1 MRKSLWMLVLGLA
14 VVMAAAGCKKKK
26 KDGPAPSPT
35 TTPAPSESASATPSP
50 SASASPAPSA
60 APDAAVEAEGEQ
72 EEEETDGCPEKLSDK
87 RVARSAAYL
96 PLCVKALTR
105 TMECSKD
112 AKMIDAMVK
121 EGTWGSASA
130 KEIGKELTR
139 LVGKAASVSKTC
151 ETLAHDLHCGYQGR
165 LFADVPEEA
174 ALETLAAAADCAAV
188 GAAMA
193 KVDLTPTGE

>member
-35 TTPAPSESASATPSP
+35 TTPVPSESASASPSP
-50 SASASPAPSA
+50 SASASPAPST
-60 APDAAVEAEGEQ
+60 APDAAVEAEGE
-72 EEEETDGCPEKLSDK
+72 EEEETEGCPKKLSDK
-87 RVARSAAYL
+87 QVARSAAYL

-112 AKMIDAMVK
+112 AKMLDAMVK
-121 EGTWGSASA
+121 EGTWGAATA
-130 KEIGKELTR
+130 KEVGKEMAR
-139 LVGKAASVSKTC
+139 LVGKADKVSKTC
-151 ETLAHDLHCGYQGR
+151 ETLSKELHCGYQGR
-165 LFADVPEEA
+165 MFADVPEEA

-188 GAAMA
+188 GAAM
-193 KVDLTPTGE
+193 VDLTPTGE

>member
-1 MRKSLWMLVLGLA
+1 MRKKLWMLVLGLA

-26 KDGPAPSPT
+26 DGPAPSPT
-35 TTPAPSESASATPSP
+35 TTPAPSGSASASPSP
-50 SASASPAPSA
+50 SESASPAPSPA
-60 APDAAVEAEGEQ
+60 LALDAAVAAGEE

-112 AKMIDAMVK
+112 AKMIDVMVK